1 MFEHIITAVHYF
13 FFFDDVVN
21 VEKLSLSID
30 REKKSVCL
38 FEFPRFFPSFHKLMR
53 KLKKI
58 IISQPGHSFTSLR
71 EKQKNSFAQNI
82 SLSLSHTFNFGFFLL
97 KFNSIFSSLLRGYE
111 SGVFNECLSN
121 FEFLVFVSG

>member
-13 FFFDDVVN
+13 FFFDDVVD

-82 SLSLSHTFNFGFFLL
+82 SLSLTHIQFWFFPTEIQFNFFVAVAWIRIGCFQRMSF
-97 KFNSIFSSLLRGYE
+97 KF
-111 SGVFNECLSN
+111 
-121 FEFLVFVSG
+121 